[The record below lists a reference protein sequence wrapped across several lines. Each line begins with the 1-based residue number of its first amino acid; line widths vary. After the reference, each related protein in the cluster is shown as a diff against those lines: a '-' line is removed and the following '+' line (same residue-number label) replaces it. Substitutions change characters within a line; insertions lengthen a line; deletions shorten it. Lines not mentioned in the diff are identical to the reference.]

1 MNILRRIKRFCLLSY
16 ETDRTAFVC
25 ELISL
30 VFAVIASLMLAVTAE
45 APDMKYI
52 YPGFFVSC
60 TAATYGYYRRK
71 LAWPMILTAY
81 YMVVNIFGM
90 GVVYKLW

>member
-1 MNILRRIKRFCLLSY
+1 MVIFKRVKKFCLHSY
-16 ETDRTAFVC
+16 ETDHTAFTC

-30 VFAVIASLMLAVTAE
+30 VFAVVASLMLAVTAE
-45 APDMKYI
+45 APNMKYI

-71 LAWPMILTAY
+71 LAWPMILTSY
-81 YMVVNIFGM
+81 YLSLIHI
-90 GVVYKLW
+90 